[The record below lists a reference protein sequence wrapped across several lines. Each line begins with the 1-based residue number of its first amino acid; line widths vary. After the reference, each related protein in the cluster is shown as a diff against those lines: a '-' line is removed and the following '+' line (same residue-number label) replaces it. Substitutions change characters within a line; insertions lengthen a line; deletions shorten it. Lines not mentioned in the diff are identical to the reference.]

1 MTNITIKK
9 RWREGGRG
17 YIYTERERERPN
29 SFHILV
35 YAQCYEETL
44 SLSVGS
50 SQAVSSHALHKILSL
65 LSEISKEIW
74 LKKIA
79 HEKKKKQMY
88 ICLAMSASIH
98 IILLKQTC
106 K

>member
-1 MTNITIKK
+1 M
-9 RWREGGRG
+9 EGGRG

-79 HEKKKKQMY
+79 HEKKEKEKGKKNRCTY
-88 ICLAMSASIH
+88 V
-98 IILLKQTC
+98 
-106 K
+106 